1 MILVD
6 GSNLINRLFYVAIA
20 ESFKEFKTRI
30 EKDPSARPTHDELFD
45 LQCIFLHLTI
55 SELLTYQQKY
65 SNAYGKILVA
75 FDSGNVWRRLI
86 YPKYKSNRR
95 DEVQEKSA
103 FDQYVYTLLPMV
115 NVGLKAILDHTLF
128 YYVENIKY
136 NDSGVEAD
144 DIIAVMVKYIKEKHL
159 ICSTDQDYIQLL
171 NDSVRQYNPFHK
183 KMLDT
188 PSKKTIQMWKDIN
201 LISGQSKDGIPGITE
216 YCQLDDAF
224 IAWCKTK
231 HDLDIDHSMIDKIE
245 TEHMDLMEE
254 YRLEM
259 AEEDVKAILAGTRKK
274 RRKLDAYKKPRMG
287 ESGALKFLAEFDK
300 NIKINPR
307 YEKNYKRNQELLL
320 FEYIP
325 SYIEDT
331 IKSSV
336 DMTSKTFLDTIALQA
351 VLLKYKLYKLYDESS
366 RF

>member
-1 MILVD
+1 
-6 GSNLINRLFYVAIA
+6 
-20 ESFKEFKTRI
+20 
-30 EKDPSARPTHDELFD
+30 
-45 LQCIFLHLTI
+45 
-55 SELLTYQQKY
+55 
-65 SNAYGKILVA
+65 
-75 FDSGNVWRRLI
+75 
-86 YPKYKSNRR
+86 
-95 DEVQEKSA
+95 
-103 FDQYVYTLLPMV
+103 
-115 NVGLKAILDHTLF
+115 
-128 YYVENIKY
+128 
-136 NDSGVEAD
+136 
-144 DIIAVMVKYIKEKHL
+144 
-159 ICSTDQDYIQLL
+159 
-171 NDSVRQYNPFHK
+171 
-183 KMLDT
+183 
-188 PSKKTIQMWKDIN
+188 
-201 LISGQSKDGIPGITE
+201 
-216 YCQLDDAF
+216 
-224 IAWCKTK
+224 
-231 HDLDIDHSMIDKIE
+231 
-245 TEHMDLMEE
+245 
-254 YRLEM
+254 M